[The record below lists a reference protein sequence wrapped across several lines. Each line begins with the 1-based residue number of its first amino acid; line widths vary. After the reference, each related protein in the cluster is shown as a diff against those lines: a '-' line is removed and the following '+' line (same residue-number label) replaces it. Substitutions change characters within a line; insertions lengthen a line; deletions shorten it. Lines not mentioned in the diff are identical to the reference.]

1 MAPHHQRIPGEEH
14 EDNGRTRAVVY
25 ARTARADSASSVE
38 DQCNEAREYAHVHD
52 LEIIRFYSDIG
63 KSGARIE
70 EGSELKRLLI
80 DAYSASRHFSVIIIQ
95 DWSRLGRGVDAMKAH
110 LAFFRAGIDIR
121 VCREPAAMDI
131 QSTSHAIQ
139 RAVHQY
145 SDTQAYRRNNE

>member
-1 MAPHHQRIPGEEH
+1 MTPHQQRIPGERH

-25 ARTARADSASSVE
+25 ARSARADSAVPVE
-38 DQCNEAREYAHVHD
+38 DQCVEAREYADRHD
-52 LEIIRFYSDIG
+52 LEITRFYTDIG

-70 EGSELKRLLI
+70 DGSELKRLLR
-80 DAYSASRHFSVIIIQ
+80 DAGRPSRHFSVIIIQ